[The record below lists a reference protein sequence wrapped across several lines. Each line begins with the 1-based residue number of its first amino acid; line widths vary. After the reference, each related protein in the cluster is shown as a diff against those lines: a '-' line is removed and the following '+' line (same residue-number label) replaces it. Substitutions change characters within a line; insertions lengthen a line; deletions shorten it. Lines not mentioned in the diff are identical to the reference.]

1 MKPIN
6 TEQDMEQEL
15 KMSKEQIVKLFNEKA
30 GADDPRVNDV
40 CATLV
45 QIFGTEYFRPADVRD
60 RVKTFE
66 DACKELGSEHQ
77 FVKTWESI
85 YQGENDPDISDI
97 ADILAYHKLRIICA
111 ALNEGWE
118 PQFTVDEQRYYP
130 LHFLYDIG
138 EVNRMPGQEISDMRL
153 ITTGGYQTEYAGFVC
168 VSWLYSTSDRVA
180 GPGSRLCLKDGSVA
194 EYCGRQFAAIWA
206 DFLLIRKPKNE
217 QE

>member
-66 DACKELGSEHQ
+66 DACKELGSEHP

-118 PQFTVDEQRYYP
+118 PQFTEGEKRYYP
-130 LHFLYDIG
+130 YFFLYDRG
-138 EVNRMPGQEISDMRL
+138 EADGMSAQEKKDSCL
-153 ITTGGYQTEYAGFVC
+153 VKTGGYQTEYACLVYA
-168 VSWLYSTSDRVA
+168 YSSYALPNSTEIV
-180 GPGSRLCLKDGSVA
+180 GSRLCLKDDIIA
-194 EYCGRQFAAIWA
+194 RYCGRQFAAIWA
-206 DFLLIRKPKNE
+206 DLCLIHKPKNE
-217 QE
+217 Q